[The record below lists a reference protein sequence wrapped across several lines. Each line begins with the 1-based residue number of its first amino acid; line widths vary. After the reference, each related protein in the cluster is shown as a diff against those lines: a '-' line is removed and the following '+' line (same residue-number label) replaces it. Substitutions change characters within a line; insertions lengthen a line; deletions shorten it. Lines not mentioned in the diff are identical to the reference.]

1 MQINATKQ
9 EMDRVQERLAQKQEE
24 KRAANARGEDYG
36 FDDEG
41 AGHDEGLVIDEEEL
55 ALLREMKDLK
65 RSYRDTYD
73 KLKHVKT
80 NINDSQGN
88 IDGMKQQIVVEFERW
103 YSEEFEAPLEVNTF
117 MASSML
123 TGKHEGGMQDEV
135 VDDEAE
141 TYLRAKRNID
151 TLHKAK
157 KLEKQRPPG
166 FKKN

>member
-1 MQINATKQ
+1 
-9 EMDRVQERLAQKQEE
+9 
-24 KRAANARGEDYG
+24 
-36 FDDEG
+36 
-41 AGHDEGLVIDEEEL
+41 
-55 ALLREMKDLK
+55 MKDLK

-73 KLKHVKT
+73 KLKQVKT
-80 NINDSQGN
+80 AINDSQGN

-103 YSEEFEAPLEVNTF
+103 YSEEFEAALPGELNTF

-123 TGKHEGGMQDEV
+123 TGKAEGGMLQPDEM

-157 KLEKQRPPG
+157 KLEKQRPAG